1 MPDSPA
7 ESARSNSFMALIP
20 GLLMTAYGWY
30 APYVPSGSGLHPA
43 TMHIFNY
50 TLQFGGPI
58 LLIAA
63 LVCQLGQPAG
73 IWIDA
78 IASLVCGAIL
88 LLIGV
93 YWIIVDRDLNDF
105 LITIFALML
114 LGSGRRQLPGLMQ
127 ARYRGMPDEPPSPE
141 PRRPVE
147 PPAPSIPEDPPP
159 PDGYLAALGRAAK
172 ERHDARDRKDSA
184 HGL

>member
-1 MPDSPA
+1 
-7 ESARSNSFMALIP
+7 MALIP
-20 GLLMTAYGWY
+20 GLLMTYFGWFAGY
-30 APYVPSGSGLHPA
+30 SPSGSGLHAA
-43 TMHIFNY
+43 TMHVFNY

-58 LLIAA
+58 LLIAS
-63 LVCQLGQPAG
+63 LVCFFGQPAG
-73 IWIDA
+73 LWIDA
-78 IASLVCGAIL
+78 VTSLICGAIL

-93 YWIIVDRDLNDF
+93 YWIIVDHELNDF

-127 ARYRGMPDEPPSPE
+127 TRSQSIPDEPPPPE
-141 PRRPVE
+141 PRRPVA
-147 PPAPSIPEDPPP
+147 PPAPPIPEGPPP

-184 HGL
+184 HGP